1 MTVSIHLHYLDI
13 DVYHYTTTLKQIKM
27 ARNKVI

>member
-1 MTVSIHLHYLDI
+1 MTLSIYLHYLDI
-13 DVYHYTTTLKQIKM
+13 DVNHYATTLKQIKM